1 MERRQLGGLVSAAGK
16 QILTWPEISR
26 KSRAKEAAKSLVR
39 GEKPVPADRYSWPN
53 ALLGEGLLAV
63 WEREGD
69 SEAFRAVETYLRR
82 WKKAGFPIRYVDNL
96 MNGQLAL
103 RIAGTSAQNEDSK
116 TAGAARTV
124 LEPDQALLCSEAASA
139 CASWIRSAPKTGQG
153 ILAYRRRHPDWIFAD
168 ALGMVCPF
176 ACRYGA
182 QHQEEGLLSLG
193 VRQLTEF
200 WEKGMDKDTGLPY
213 HGYDEKSGTKYGI
226 IGWGRACGWML
237 KGFSESLPWIRE
249 RDKRS
254 RISDGDLLTEAFRQ
268 LTDAVLD
275 WQRPDGGF
283 SWQLQALDGPRDNSA
298 DGMIGTAL
306 AVGLSEGLYEEK
318 QAGRVQEALKA
329 LAPSLRRKAAQAAVD
344 GCLGECRGFSE
355 YPQIYGAY
363 PWGTGT
369 VLRFLAETD
378 GEI

>member
-1 MERRQLGGLVSAAGK
+1 M
-16 QILTWPEISR
+16 I
-26 KSRAKEAAKSLVR
+26 
-39 GEKPVPADRYSWPN
+39 
-53 ALLGEGLLAV
+53 
-63 WEREGD
+63 
-69 SEAFRAVETYLRR
+69 
-82 WKKAGFPIRYVDNL
+82 
-96 MNGQLAL
+96 
-103 RIAGTSAQNEDSK
+103 
-116 TAGAARTV
+116 
-124 LEPDQALLCSEAASA
+124 
-139 CASWIRSAPKTGQG
+139 
-153 ILAYRRRHPDWIFAD
+153 
-168 ALGMVCPF
+168 
-176 ACRYGA
+176 
-182 QHQEEGLLSLG
+182 
-193 VRQLTEF
+193 
-200 WEKGMDKDTGLPY
+200 
-213 HGYDEKSGTKYGI
+213 
-226 IGWGRACGWML
+226 
-237 KGFSESLPWIRE
+237 
-249 RDKRS
+249 
-254 RISDGDLLTEAFRQ
+254 LLTEAFRQ

-329 LAPSLRRKAAQAAVD
+329 LALSLRRKAAQAAVD